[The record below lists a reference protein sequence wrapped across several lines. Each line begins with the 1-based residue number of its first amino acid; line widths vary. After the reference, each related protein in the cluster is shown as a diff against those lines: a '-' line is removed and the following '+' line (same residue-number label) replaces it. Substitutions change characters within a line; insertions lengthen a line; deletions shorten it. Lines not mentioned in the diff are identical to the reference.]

1 MVDQLKRLSLST
13 YSLDE
18 LGVIMNLTS
27 ELPYSSLTQPATLT
41 DAKLI
46 HKIYL
51 QTPCYFDSIA
61 IEMPTFGEV
70 KDELEIATKDPS
82 RYVELVVDEGQS
94 DLKTDIIHAETGKE
108 VLGYLDY
115 KLDYPDKGDATVN
128 LLMISAKVQRN
139 GLGKQ
144 VVRGLEKRL
153 KGRVSRVL
161 ASIYGE
167 NPSAEG
173 FWRSLE
179 YRFEIDAKPILDW
192 YAKEL

>member
-1 MVDQLKRLSLST
+1 
-13 YSLDE
+13 
-18 LGVIMNLTS
+18 MNLIS
-27 ELPYSSLTQPATLT
+27 ELLYSSLAQPAALT

-46 HKIYL
+46 HQIYL

-61 IEMPTFGEV
+61 IEVPTFGEV
-70 KDELEIATKDPS
+70 KDELEIATKDPF
-82 RYVELVVDEGQS
+82 RYVELVVGERQNS
-94 DLKTDIIHAETGKE
+94 LKTHIIHPKTGKE

-115 KLDYPDKGDATVN
+115 KLNYPDKGDATVN

-139 GLGKQ
+139 GLGKS
-144 VVRGLEKRL
+144 VVKDLEKRL
-153 KGRVSRVL
+153 KGQVKRVL

-173 FWRSLE
+173 FWRSLD

>member
-1 MVDQLKRLSLST
+1 MVDHLKRLPLSKFSLE
-13 YSLDE
+13 E

-27 ELPYSSLTQPATLT
+27 EFPCSSLTQPATLT

-46 HKIYL
+46 HQIYL

-70 KDELEIATKDPS
+70 KDELAIATKDPS
-82 RYVELVVDEGQS
+82 RYVELVVGEQKDG
-94 DLKTDIIHAETGKE
+94 LKTNIIHTKTGKE

-115 KLDYPDKGDATVN
+115 KLDYPDNGDATVN

-139 GLGKQ
+139 GLGKR
-144 VVRGLEKRL
+144 VAKDLEKRL
-153 KGRVSRVL
+153 KGQIKRIL

-173 FWRSLE
+173 FWRSLD